1 MCDHLPEIGG
11 WTMSS
16 AGQILVVVPDLGDS
30 VTEATLT
37 HWLATVGTIVEPG
50 EAIAE
55 VEAEKVNIEIPVDT
69 RVRINRHLV
78 AEGDRV
84 NIGAAIA
91 EVTLV
96 D

>member
-1 MCDHLPEIGG
+1 SHSDKVSKRHICNGSAAFPAVHTMPRIKASRIPMCDHLPEIGG

-55 VEAEKVNIEIPVDT
+55 VTPVD
-69 RVRINRHLV
+69 
-78 AEGDRV
+78 
-84 NIGAAIA
+84 
-91 EVTLV
+91 
-96 D
+96 

>member
-1 MCDHLPEIGG
+1 
-11 WTMSS
+11 MSI
-16 AGQILVVVPDLGDS
+16 AEQRLVVVPDLGES

-37 HWLATVGTIVEPG
+37 HWLAAEGTIVDSG

-69 RVRINRHLV
+69 RVRIDRHLV

-84 NIGAAIA
+84 IIGAAIA
-91 EVTLV
+91 EITPVA
-96 D
+96 